1 MKHPVEVPKKLEFEE
16 MVAYALLV
24 ASDVI
29 DLEPSSYEEAKEC
42 KHVRKWLGAM
52 KKEIHSFLKNQTWEL
67 VERPKGKKIV
77 DYKWI
82 YKYKEGILGVK
93 EARCKASLVARGFS
107 QVPGIEY
114 NEIFSPV
121 VRHTSIH
128 TLLALVALNDY
139 ELAQLDIKT
148 IFLHGELEEEI
159 YMRQPDGH
167 VVEGK
172 EDRVCLLKKSLYG
185 LKQSPKQ

>member
-1 MKHPVEVPKKLEFEE
+1 M
-16 MVAYALLV
+16 
-24 ASDVI
+24 
-29 DLEPSSYEEAKEC
+29 
-42 KHVRKWLGAM
+42 
-52 KKEIHSFLKNQTWEL
+52 
-67 VERPKGKKIV
+67 IV
-77 DYKWI
+77 DNKWI